1 MNKPTFGT
9 YRGWSD
15 QWVYGAMLH
24 GWGKAFIIES
34 HDDVVNDQFVNPLL
48 KNIIEVDPKSLAM
61 FTGLYDYKDTPVYG
75 SIPLPD
81 GTMSR
86 GGDIVGG
93 NFVRYCSRYGY
104 FKSQFDDPDIHDMFD
119 HLYILIDDFDDD
131 GAEYPVDGNA
141 YEAPELVPE
150 WENEENK

>member
-15 QWVYGAMLH
+15 KWVYGEVLH
-24 GWGKAFIIES
+24 SQGKAFIR
-34 HDDVVNDQFVNPLL
+34 DQLADPRNLWGDFV
-48 KNIIEVDPKSLAM
+48 EVDPKSLAM

-104 FKSQFDDPDIHDMFD
+104 FKSQYDSPYIYDMFE
-119 HLYILIDDFDDD
+119 HLYILIDDFDDY

-141 YEAPELVPE
+141 YEDPELVPE